1 MPVDYALTE
10 RSHSVLVTQCREL
23 GEGMSDSGLSVMEK

>member
-1 MPVDYALTE
+1 MSVDYGLAE

-23 GEGMSDSGLSVMEK
+23 GEGMSDSELSVMEK